1 MADTAWCW
9 NHFYRST
16 EHYQEDKTHHKSR
29 CKACV
34 ARRVLELKDSDERD
48 VQRGMMDY
56 IRSPEDL
63 HNQGVLDPI
72 PVLED
77 VPPICGKAER
87 MLSHLR
93 KCPDVVP
100 DVRAFIQACAKNK
113 GSTVRLS
120 RNQQIARAAVNAPAQ
135 LDIKLTPVHS
145 SQRLESIQSLHL
157 VPQGETRV
165 DSLQEEFAQDLCQVF
180 ISCNVAWN
188 SAANPQLLLFFSKY
202 VPEAKIP
209 DRRVLS
215 GRVLDSLVC
224 QVETEMKAKV
234 SGKFGTGQCDGR
246 KSNAKASII
255 TTLVTVEGKLYMIAA
270 HDISMD
276 KKTSDHLLELVLADM
291 KYCEDELGITY
302 IAWCTDDGGGN
313 TRGMRRQ
320 LKEVRPKLLT
330 PPCWGHQV
338 HIIFILTLPS
348 TRSFYAY
355 QVNLVV
361 KWFTN
366 HSRALGLLKAQQKE
380 TDCFTETHRILTLIF
395 LVISRWIFH
404 FLTCRRLLTLAPPM
418 RTLYLQQEETL
429 IECAG
434 SKWDAK
440 ERARR
445 ILAPVENPQFW
456 KNLAEVKILLEP
468 LAIAAKC
475 MQAPDAGLDQVLL
488 MLGNLNC
495 IYRVSKSGGVPW
507 NEPDLDFHAAFF
519 DYSRDSN
526 EFSSAYMQLAEMKPL
541 CERENKHVDVVRVW
555 ETLDTG
561 ESNRCN
567 GLVRLAIWLLSIV
580 ANSAGSERGSSKF
593 GIFLTKLR
601 NLLSIQKVRK
611 MNTVDMDLKRK
622 HEELGMVIDCV
633 KPKFAH
639 FSEEFIGEK
648 NPNFGYDETES
659 FGQLATQ
666 LIQDFAG
673 NQNIPVDDDEE
684 HSPTRS
690 PHSLVNYQLKNLFQ
704 FPENGSE
711 SLVNGLGFY
720 WQGGIKDLQEELEV
734 YDLLMEDF
742 DL

>member
-1 MADTAWCW
+1 
-9 NHFYRST
+9 
-16 EHYQEDKTHHKSR
+16 
-29 CKACV
+29 
-34 ARRVLELKDSDERD
+34 
-48 VQRGMMDY
+48 MDY

-63 HNQGVLDPI
+63 HNQA
-72 PVLED
+72 LED
-77 VPPICGKAER
+77 VPPICGKGER

-93 KCPDVVP
+93 KCPDVAP

-135 LDIKLTPVHS
+135 LDIKLTTRTPFPASRVNSIIAPSTPRRNTGGQFVSTLSPHNPG
-145 SQRLESIQSLHL
+145 RLRNMWDTL
-157 VPQGETRV
+157 R
-165 DSLQEEFAQDLCQVF
+165 QEEFAQDLCKLF

-188 SAANPQLLLFFSKY
+188 SAANPQLLLFFSN
-202 VPEAKIP
+202 
-209 DRRVLS
+209 
-215 GRVLDSLVC
+215 LVC
-224 QVETEMKAKV
+224 PVETEMKAKV
-234 SGKFGTGQCDGR
+234 SGKFGTGQCDGW

-255 TTLVTVEGKLYMIAA
+255 TTSVTVEGKLYMIAV
-270 HDISMD
+270 HNVSMD

-302 IAWCTDDGGGN
+302 IAWCTDDGGDA
-313 TRGMRRQ
+313 RGMRRR

-338 HIIFILTLPS
+338 
-348 TRSFYAY
+348 
-355 QVNLVV
+355 NLVV
-361 KWFTN
+361 GEVLELEVACIGSIDEGLEVVKW
-366 HSRALGLLKAQQKE
+366 
-380 TDCFTETHRILTLIF
+380 
-395 LVISRWIFH
+395 
-404 FLTCRRLLTLAPPM
+404 LLTLAPPM

-434 SKWDAK
+434 SKRDAK

-445 ILAPVENPQFW
+445 ILAPIENPQFW
-456 KNLAEVKILLEP
+456 KSLAESVSSSNLVKMLLEP

-488 MLGNLNC
+488 MLGNLYRIYSSEDINSRVRNC
-495 IYRVSKSGGVPW
+495 IQRSLEKRWRAMERDIFILALYLNPYIRGSAFSTKNPLVKPISLYNIAKQLYTQFFDE
-507 NEPDLDFHAAFF
+507 EPDLDFHAAFF

-526 EFSSAYMQLAEMKPL
+526 EFSSAYMQLAEMKRL
-541 CERENKHVDVVRVW
+541 YEREVLIFAFILFNKRVDVVRVW

-561 ESNRCN
+561 ESNGRN
-567 GLVRLAIWLLSIV
+567 GLVRLAIWLLSII
-580 ANSAGSERGSSKF
+580 ANSAGSERGFSKF

-611 MNTVDMDLKRK
+611 MNTVDMDLKHK
-622 HEELGMVIDCV
+622 HEELGMVTDRV
-633 KPKFAH
+633 KRKFAH

-666 LIQDFAG
+666 LIQDFAD

-684 HSPTRS
+684 HPPTRS

-711 SLVNGLGFY
+711 SLANGLGFY